1 MNLIRQILVVARKE
15 LLDGIR
21 DRRSVTSALL
31 VPLFGPV
38 LIAVMFTVILT
49 EEADDGPIALPVVGP
64 QNAVALVEHLESQDI
79 EVVAPPEDPRAAV
92 ADGDEDVVLEIP
104 SDFETEFRA
113 GRPAPL
119 SLYVDSS
126 RREARVPIRRVRAAI
141 EGYGAKVGTLRLLAR
156 GIDPQL
162 ARPIALGDVDTATPQ
177 QKAANLL
184 AMVPMFVMLAIFV
197 GGMFMATDATA
208 GERER
213 KSLEPLLLTPASRL
227 GLVLGKWVATTV
239 FSTTGLLITLAGS
252 TLAMSRVP
260 LDEVGLEMDL
270 GLAAVAW
277 VLAAMLPLAPM
288 AAALQMLV
296 ASFAK
301 SFREAQTYL
310 SLLTLLPTLPAVFL
324 SLKPMA
330 AEGWP
335 TLVPVMGQQ
344 VVLLGVL
351 RGDPVPVGALSLSTL
366 IVMVIGGGCS
376 FATAKLFAHERTI
389 FGE

>member
-1 MNLIRQILVVARKE
+1 MNMIRQILIVARKE

-64 QNAVALVEHLESQDI
+64 ENAVALVEHLASADI

-104 SDFETEFRA
+104 PDFEAEFRS

-213 KSLEPLLLTPASRL
+213 KSLEP
-227 GLVLGKWVATTV
+227 
-239 FSTTGLLITLAGS
+239 
-252 TLAMSRVP
+252 
-260 LDEVGLEMDL
+260 
-270 GLAAVAW
+270 
-277 VLAAMLPLAPM
+277 
-288 AAALQMLV
+288 
-296 ASFAK
+296 
-301 SFREAQTYL
+301 
-310 SLLTLLPTLPAVFL
+310 
-324 SLKPMA
+324 
-330 AEGWP
+330 
-335 TLVPVMGQQ
+335 
-344 VVLLGVL
+344 
-351 RGDPVPVGALSLSTL
+351 
-366 IVMVIGGGCS
+366 
-376 FATAKLFAHERTI
+376 
-389 FGE
+389 